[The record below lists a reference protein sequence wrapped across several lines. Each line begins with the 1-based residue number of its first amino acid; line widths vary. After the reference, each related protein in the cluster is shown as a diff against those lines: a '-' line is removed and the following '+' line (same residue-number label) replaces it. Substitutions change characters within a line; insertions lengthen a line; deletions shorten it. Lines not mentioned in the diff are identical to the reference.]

1 MASSGSVPAALPVP
15 KKRGSYNCG
24 RCGLPKKGHVCS
36 IPGPAAKGGGE
47 GGAGGAAP
55 GELKPRRA
63 LHFDDVVSEGLAE
76 AAVPLSVAAPHR
88 PPEKKARV
96 EVVDVEET
104 APRPPGKTK
113 ARVEVVVD
121 DDEGEEVSE
130 GWVEVGAG
138 RRVPGEVVVE
148 VLRRLAPRA
157 VAASAGVS
165 RGWRECARR
174 VWRAAEEVRLR
185 TSGVR
190 PVGALLTRCPALAR
204 LVLRMDSDVD
214 ATMLACIAFSCPNL
228 QSLDISMANSAV
240 NRITGDEINRFVSEK
255 RYLSVLKL
263 DGCSSLGFL
272 NISCSSLSTLWLSGL
287 CSLTKVVIN
296 CPNLNEL
303 SLDFPKQDNDSTDLV
318 ALMDG
323 LGRTC
328 PNLRNMHIS
337 SIHLCNEAVFALES
351 ANLRGLCMLSLILGS
366 KITDAAVASI
376 VRSYASLELLDL
388 SGSSITDNGL
398 GMICKAFPHTLTRF
412 LLALCPNITSCGV
425 QAATSQLPL
434 LRLMDCGKS
443 LCANLRPEAGRS
455 YLGDITGGIRFCSK
469 LATQKKQQPTYQK
482 MIIKHNNLK
491 KLSLWGCSAIDALY
505 VNCPEL
511 VDLNLNS
518 CTNLHPERLLLQC
531 PNLKDV
537 HVSGC
542 RDMLIG
548 AIRNQVL
555 NEFAAVEPRLP
566 CKRLAD
572 GSKRVQVPH
581 FMLEQLEEAEKWGGS
596 RRSQCNVHL
605 N

>member
-1 MASSGSVPAALPVP
+1 MASSDASSLPAPDAVPAAVLP

-36 IPGPAAKGGGE
+36 IPRPAAAAAAGE
-47 GGAGGAAP
+47 H
-55 GELKPRRA
+55 KPRRA
-63 LHFDDVVSEGLAE
+63 LLFDDVAAEGVLD
-76 AAVPLSVAAPHR
+76 AVPLAAAPPPRPPPEMSSRAEGVLR

-96 EVVDVEET
+96 EPAAVELEED
-104 APRPPGKTK
+104 AAGP
-113 ARVEVVVD
+113 ARRW
-121 DDEGEEVSE
+121 E
-130 GWVEVGAG
+130 GWVEVGAR
-138 RRVPGEVVVE
+138 RRVPGAVVVE
-148 VLRRLAPRA
+148 VLRRLSPRG
-157 VAASAGVS
+157 VAAAAGVS

-174 VWRAAEEVRLR
+174 VWRGAEEVRLR
-185 TSGVR
+185 AAGVR
-190 PVGALLTRCPALAR
+190 PVGALLTRCTALAR
-204 LVLRMDSDVD
+204 LVLRMESDVD

-240 NRITGDEINRFVSEK
+240 NRMTGDELTRFVSEK
-255 RYLSVLKL
+255 RSLAVLKL
-263 DGCSSLGFL
+263 DGCSSLDFL
-272 NISCSSLSTLWLSGL
+272 NISSSSLSTLWLSGL
-287 CSLTKVVIN
+287 CSLTKAVIN

-303 SLDFPKQDNDSTDLV
+303 SLDFTQQNNSTDLI
-318 ALMDG
+318 ALMDS

-337 SIHLCNEAVFALES
+337 SINLCNEAVFALES
-351 ANLRGLCMLSLILGS
+351 ANLRGLCMLSLVLGS

-376 VRSYASLELLDL
+376 VRSFASLELLDL
-388 SGSSITDNGL
+388 SGSGITDNGL
-398 GMICKAFPHTLTRF
+398 GMISNAFPQTLTRL
-412 LLALCPNITSCGV
+412 LLALCPNITSGGV
-425 QAATSQLPL
+425 QVATTQLPL

-443 LCANLRPEAGRS
+443 LCSKPQPDAGRS
-455 YLGDITGGIRFCSK
+455 YFGDITGGIKFCSK
-469 LATQKKQQPTYQK
+469 LATPKKQPTCQK
-482 MIIKHNNLK
+482 LIIKHSNLK

-531 PNLKDV
+531 PSLKDV

-555 NEFAAVEPRLP
+555 NEFAMAEPRLP

-581 FMLEQLEEAEKWGGS
+581 FMLEQQLEEQEKWGGS
-596 RRSQCNVHL
+596 RRSQCTVHL

>member
-1 MASSGSVPAALPVP
+1 MASSASGPSSVPAPAAAVP

-24 RCGLPKKGHVCS
+24 RCGLPKKGHVCPV
-36 IPGPAAKGGGE
+36 PGAAAKPGGE
-47 GGAGGAAP
+47 AEAAM

-63 LHFDDVVSEGLAE
+63 LHFDDDVAAPDGVTD
-76 AAVPLSVAAPHR
+76 AVPLAMAAPVPR
-88 PPEKKARV
+88 PPPEKKARV
-96 EVVDVEET
+96 EVVVDEE
-104 APRPPGKTK
+104 
-113 ARVEVVVD
+113 
-121 DDEGEEVSE
+121 EEE
-130 GWVEVGAG
+130 EEYGDGWVEVGAG
-138 RRVPGEVVVE
+138 RRVPGEVVAE
-148 VLRRLAPRA
+148 VLRRLSPRG
-157 VAASAGVS
+157 VAASAAVS
-165 RGWRECARR
+165 RGWRGCARR

-185 TSGVR
+185 AAGVR
-190 PVGALLTRCPALAR
+190 PVAAVLTRCPALTR

-228 QSLDISMANSAV
+228 QSLDISMTNSAV
-240 NRITGDEINRFVSEK
+240 NRITGDELTRFVSEK
-255 RYLSVLKL
+255 RSLSVLKL
-263 DGCSSLGFL
+263 EGCSSLGFL
-272 NISCSSLSTLWLSGL
+272 NISSSSLSMLWLSGL
-287 CSLTKVVIN
+287 CSLSKAVIN
-296 CPNLNEL
+296 CSNLNEL
-303 SLDFPKQDNDSTDLV
+303 SLEFPKQNNDSTDLI
-318 ALMDG
+318 ALMDS

-328 PNLRNMHIS
+328 QNLRNMHIS
-337 SIHLCNEAVFALES
+337 SIQLCNETVFALES

-376 VRSYASLELLDL
+376 VRSCASLELLDL

-398 GMICKAFPHTLTRF
+398 GMICKSFPHTLTRL
-412 LLALCPNITSCGV
+412 LLALCPKITTFGV
-425 QAATSQLPL
+425 QVATTQLPL

-443 LCANLRPEAGRS
+443 LCAKPQLEAGKS
-455 YLGDITGGIRFCSK
+455 YFGDISGGIKFCSK
-469 LATQKKQQPTYQK
+469 LVNQKKQQPTYEK
-482 MIIKHNNLK
+482 LIIKHTNLK
-491 KLSLWGCSAIDALY
+491 KLSLWGCSAIDALC

-555 NEFAAVEPRLP
+555 NEFTMAEPRVA

-581 FMLEQLEEAEKWGGS
+581 FMLEQQLQEDGKWGGS
-596 RRSQCNVHL
+596 RKSQCTVHL
-605 N
+605 T